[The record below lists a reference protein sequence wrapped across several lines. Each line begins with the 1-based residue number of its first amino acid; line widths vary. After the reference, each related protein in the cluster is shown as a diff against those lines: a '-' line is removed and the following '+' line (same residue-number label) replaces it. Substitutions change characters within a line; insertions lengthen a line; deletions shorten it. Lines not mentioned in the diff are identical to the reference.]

1 MPLRLALFRLRKVTG
16 RGSKSVGLIGPLVV
30 ALVAVGV
37 AQAEG
42 HHQLRD
48 RAADSDRAA
57 GSLAAQIDSDSRRI
71 DASETTI
78 GAAGAQLAALRNELA
93 RSQAKL
99 VALEGELRQTETD
112 LSFARSQLKLGQ
124 DRLAQRLVAAYTST
138 EPDAITI
145 LLGAESLDDAI
156 EGIGLQDRT
165 LTQDRDLVAE
175 VTGEKKRL
183 DRARA
188 RLAALRRTQAS
199 ETASIARKTAAQQ
212 ATLSTLVAQR
222 ESLVA
227 LRRQRRQSLAKIEV
241 QRDAWEEQAAA
252 LEAQSARLSS
262 VASAAPSSAN
272 VGEAVGAPSGG
283 GAFIWPVRGA
293 VVSPYGQRWGRLHS
307 GIDIAAPAGT
317 AIAASATGQVVFSG
331 FMSGY
336 GNLVV
341 IQHAGGIATAYAH
354 NSSNAV
360 GVGQSVGQGQTIGYV
375 GCTGHCFGDHVH
387 FEVRVNGTPVD
398 PAGYL

>member
-1 MPLRLALFRLRKVTG
+1 MPLRIALFRLRKITA

-30 ALVAVGV
+30 ALFAVGV

-42 HHQLRD
+42 HQLRHRAASSD
-48 RAADSDRAA
+48 RAAD
-57 GSLAAQIDSDSRRI
+57 SLAAQIDSDSRRI
-71 DASETTI
+71 DATEMTI
-78 GAAGAQLAALRNELA
+78 AAAGAELADLRNELS

-112 LSFARSQLKLGQ
+112 LSFARGQLKVGRG
-124 DRLAQRLVAAYTST
+124 RLAQRLVAVYTSS
-138 EPDAITI
+138 EPDVVTI
-145 LLGAESLDDAI
+145 LLGAESLVDAI
-156 EGIGLQDRT
+156 EGMELKDRVLMQDRA
-165 LTQDRDLVAE
+165 LVAK
-175 VTGEKKRL
+175 VTSEQNRL
-183 DRARA
+183 ASARA
-188 RLAALRRTQAS
+188 RIAALRHAQAA
-199 ETASIARKTAAQQ
+199 ETASVARKTGEQQ

-227 LRRQRRQSLAKIEV
+227 LRSQRRQSLAKIEV
-241 QRDAWEEQAAA
+241 RRDAWEQQAAA
-252 LEAQSARLSS
+252 LEAQSVRLAS
-262 VASAAPSSAN
+262 VASAAPSSPNLGQA
-272 VGEAVGAPSGG
+272 AGAPAG
-283 GAFIWPVRGA
+283 GAFMWPVRGT

-317 AIAASATGQVVFSG
+317 PIAASASGQVMFSG
-331 FMSGY
+331 SMSGY

-375 GCTGHCFGDHVH
+375 GCTGSCFGDHVH
-387 FEVRVNGTPVD
+387 FEVRVNGTTVD

>member
-1 MPLRLALFRLRKVTG
+1 MPLRLALFRLRKITG
-16 RGSKSVGLIGPLVV
+16 RSSKSVGLVGPLMV
-30 ALVAVGV
+30 ALIAVSV
-37 AQAEG
+37 AQAAG
-42 HHQLRD
+42 HHQLQDRATASD
-48 RAADSDRAA
+48 RAAD
-57 GSLAAQIDSDSRRI
+57 SLAAQIDSDSKRI
-71 DASETTI
+71 DAAEMTI
-78 GAAGAQLAALRNELA
+78 AAAGAELANLRNELA
-93 RSQAKL
+93 RSRAKL

-124 DRLAQRLVAAYTST
+124 ERLAARLVAAYTST
-138 EPDAITI
+138 EPDVVTI
-145 LLGAESLDDAI
+145 LLGAESLDDAL
-156 EGIGLQDRT
+156 EGMELQDRR

-175 VTGEKKRL
+175 VTGERNRL
-183 DRARA
+183 ARARA
-188 RLAALRRTQAS
+188 RLAALRRAQAA
-199 ETASIARKTAAQQ
+199 ETASITRKTAEQQ
-212 ATLSTLVAQR
+212 ATLSALVAQR

-227 LRRQRRQSLAKIEV
+227 LRSQRRQSLAKIEV
-241 QRDAWEEQAAA
+241 QRDAWEQQAAA
-252 LEAQSARLSS
+252 LEAQSARLAS
-262 VASAAPSSAN
+262 VASAAPPSPN
-272 VGEAVGAPSGG
+272 LGQAVGAPAG

-317 AIAASATGQVVFSG
+317 PIAASATGQVVFSG
-331 FMSGY
+331 SMSGY

-387 FEVRVNGTPVD
+387 FEVRVNGAAVD

>member
-1 MPLRLALFRLRKVTG
+1 MPLRIALFRLRKITA

-30 ALVAVGV
+30 ALFAVGV

-42 HHQLRD
+42 HQLRHRAASSD
-48 RAADSDRAA
+48 RAAD
-57 GSLAAQIDSDSRRI
+57 SLAAQIDSDSRRI
-71 DASETTI
+71 DATEMTI
-78 GAAGAQLAALRNELA
+78 AAAGAELADLRNELS

-99 VALEGELRQTETD
+99 FALEGELGQTETD
-112 LSFARSQLKLGQ
+112 LSFARGQLKVGRG
-124 DRLAQRLVAAYTST
+124 RLAQRLVAVYTSS
-138 EPDAITI
+138 EPDVVTI
-145 LLGAESLDDAI
+145 LLGAESLVDAI
-156 EGIGLQDRT
+156 EGMELKDRV
-165 LTQDRDLVAE
+165 LMQDRDLVAK
-175 VTGEKKRL
+175 VTSEQNRL
-183 DRARA
+183 ASARA
-188 RLAALRRTQAS
+188 RIAALRRAQAA
-199 ETASIARKTAAQQ
+199 ETASVARKTGEQQ

-227 LRRQRRQSLAKIEV
+227 LRSQRRQSLAKIEV
-241 QRDAWEEQAAA
+241 RRDAWEQQAAA
-252 LEAQSARLSS
+252 LEAQSVRLAS
-262 VASAAPSSAN
+262 VASAAPSSPNLGQA
-272 VGEAVGAPSGG
+272 AGAPAG
-283 GAFIWPVRGA
+283 GAFMWPVRGT

-317 AIAASATGQVVFSG
+317 PIAASASGQVMFSG
-331 FMSGY
+331 SMSGY

-375 GCTGHCFGDHVH
+375 GCTGSCFGDHVH
-387 FEVRVNGTPVD
+387 FEVRVNGTTVD